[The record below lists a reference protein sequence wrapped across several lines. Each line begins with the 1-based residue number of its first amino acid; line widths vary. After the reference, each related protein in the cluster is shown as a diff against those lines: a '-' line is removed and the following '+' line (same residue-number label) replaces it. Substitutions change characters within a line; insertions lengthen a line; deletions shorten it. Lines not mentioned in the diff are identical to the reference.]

1 LGIIVLRLY
10 HATLN
15 TIRGLTW
22 ATKSEAALRQEL
34 ALLVIAIPLGV
45 FLAHD
50 AGWYVAMVGI
60 LIMTICVELLNT
72 CIEKLADHVT
82 PDEHPQIGL
91 VKDMGSAAVFCMLCL
106 SGFVWIAALAVRFGF
121 I

>member
-1 LGIIVLRLY
+1 MLRLY
-10 HATLN
+10 HAILN
-15 TIRGLTW
+15 TVRGLTW

-34 ALLVIAIPLGV
+34 AALVIGIPLGV
-45 FLAHD
+45 FVTPSV
-50 AGWYVAMVGI
+50 GWYVAMVGI
-60 LIMTICVELLNT
+60 LILTICIELLNT

-82 PDEHPQIGL
+82 PARHPQIGL

-106 SGFVWIAALAVRFGF
+106 SGFIWIAALAVRFRF